1 MAEPALAVEGLT
13 VAYGSVAAV
22 RDVSLNVGAGELVG
36 LVGPNGAGKST
47 TLLAMMGVLRPRSGD
62 IRLAGRSLVGRGP
75 DEIVRAG
82 LSLVPEGRHVFP
94 SLTVEENLRLGL
106 VGRRTPD
113 GAAEDLDEIGRLFPV
128 VREFRHR
135 QAGLLSGGQQQ
146 MLVIARALLAR
157 PDVLLLDEP
166 SLGLAP
172 AIVHQ
177 VFELLEEIRRRDVSI
192 LLVEQRAQLTVGFC
206 DRTYVLNG
214 GELRATMTPANADDT
229 ERMVAAYFG
238 S

>member
-1 MAEPALAVEGLT
+1 MAEPALALEGLT

-22 RDVSLNVGAGELVG
+22 RDVTLSVGAGEVVG

-47 TLLAMMGVLRPRSGD
+47 TLLAVMGVVPPRSGD
-62 IRLAGRSLVGRGP
+62 VRLHGTSIVGRRP
-75 DEIVRAG
+75 EDVVRAG

-94 SLTVEENLRLGL
+94 ALTVDENLRLGL
-106 VGRRTPD
+106 TGRRSRD
-113 GAAEDLDEIGRLFPV
+113 GAAEDLDRVRSLFPV
-128 VREFRHR
+128 LRDFARR
-135 QAGLLSGGQQQ
+135 PAGLLSGGQQQ
-146 MLVIARALLAR
+146 MLVIARALVAR

-172 AIVHQ
+172 SIVDQ
-177 VFELLEEIRRRDVSI
+177 VFEALAEVRRQSVTVV
-192 LLVEQRAQLTVGFC
+192 LVEQRAQLTVGFC
-206 DRTYVLNG
+206 DRTYVLSNG
-214 GELRATMTPANADDT
+214 EIRTTMTPADAGDT

>member
-1 MAEPALAVEGLT
+1 MPDPALAIDELT
-13 VAYGSVAAV
+13 VAYGPIAAV
-22 RDVSLNVGAGELVG
+22 RTLTLDVGEGEVVG
-36 LVGPNGAGKST
+36 LVGPNGAGKTT
-47 TLLAMMGVLRPRSGD
+47 TLLAVMGVLTPRSGD
-62 IRLAGRSLVGRGP
+62 IRLNGRSLVGRGP
-75 DEIVRAG
+75 EDIVRAG
-82 LSLVPEGRHVFP
+82 VSLVPEGRHVFP

-106 VGRRTPD
+106 VGRRSRD
-113 GAAEDLDEIGRLFPV
+113 GAAEDLEEVGALFPV
-128 VREFRHR
+128 VREFAQR
-135 QAGLLSGGQQQ
+135 QAGVLSGGQQQ

-172 AIVHQ
+172 SVVDQ
-177 VFELLEEIRRRDVSI
+177 VFGALAEVRRRGVSI

-214 GELRATMTPANADDT
+214 GEVRTTMTPEDVDDT